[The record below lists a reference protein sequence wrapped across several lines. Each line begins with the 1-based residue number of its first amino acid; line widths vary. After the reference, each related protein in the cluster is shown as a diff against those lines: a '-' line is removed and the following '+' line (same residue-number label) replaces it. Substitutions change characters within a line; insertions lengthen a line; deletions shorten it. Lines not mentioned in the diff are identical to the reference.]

1 VEDEVSPPTP
11 ADASAARELL
21 LADGE
26 CAPGLPLPGMVERVL
41 QQRDRARA
49 ALRRYRGGA
58 PGPDCADMTCED
70 E

>member
-1 VEDEVSPPTP
+1 MSQPTP
-11 ADASAARELL
+11 AEAKSARELL

-26 CAPGLPLPGMVERVL
+26 CAPGLPLRGMVERVL

-49 ALRRYRGGA
+49 ALRRYRSGA
-58 PGPDCADMTCED
+58 PGPDCADLTCED